1 MELTKEHFDEQF
13 EAIRKDMVV
22 KSDLESMAT
31 KADLEEVHRRIDNIT
46 TTMATKSDLEVIRS
60 EMVTKIELSE
70 QTKELKNYT
79 DEVAQEIIGAVSER
93 VDDLGK
99 RIAAV
104 EPVR

>member
-79 DEVAQEIIGAVSER
+79 DEVAQEIITAVS
-93 VDDLGK
+93 DKADKLSS